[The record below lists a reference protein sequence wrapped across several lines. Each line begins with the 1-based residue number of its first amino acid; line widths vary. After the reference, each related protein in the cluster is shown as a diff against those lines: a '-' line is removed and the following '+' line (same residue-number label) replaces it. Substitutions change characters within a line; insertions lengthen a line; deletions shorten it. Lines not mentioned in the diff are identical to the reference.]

1 MPAAQQEVEIG
12 EIRFTLPFG
21 ETITIAANVGDIV
34 RGIANRISGGAPESV
49 DTCEQSK

>member
-12 EIRFTLPFG
+12 EIQFTLPFG